1 MVPQLDDNVRL
12 TIEEYRSKLYQYIK
26 TKPLNRPAK
35 SSTAQQ
41 HTQNSKSESYLR
53 SNSNTSNVSTNEKIP
68 YHQQKTLSN
77 QEEFNS
83 NSNSNIN
90 SELIEHYNQKTLQQ
104 NAVNSQQ
111 PTTVYNHYDSKSNN
125 DMNYQSDDNS
135 TTPTPHTPPKQQHQ
149 QNSSSSHYTQHQ
161 QYTSATPGVS
171 SSGYSRK
178 KHPSDYQSTTQP
190 TTNSNGNSNLLG
202 GIGYSSNLQTN

>member
-12 TIEEYRSKLYQYIK
+12 TIEEYRNKLYQYIK
-26 TKPLNRPAK
+26 SKPLNRPSK
-35 SSTAQQ
+35 SSSIQQ
-41 HTQNSKSESYLR
+41 NTQNSKSESYLR

-77 QEEFNS
+77 QEEFIS

-90 SELIEHYNQKTLQQ
+90 SELIEHYNQKTRQQ

-125 DMNYQSDDNS
+125 DNEIPDLTVM
-135 TTPTPHTPPKQQHQ
+135 
-149 QNSSSSHYTQHQ
+149 
-161 QYTSATPGVS
+161 
-171 SSGYSRK
+171 
-178 KHPSDYQSTTQP
+178 
-190 TTNSNGNSNLLG
+190 L
-202 GIGYSSNLQTN
+202 